1 MKITRRDFVQK
12 TATGLATS
20 SVYSPQLFSIVTS
33 KTQKKP
39 NILFIFTDQQHI
51 DTISALGCP
60 YLKTPGMDE
69 IAERGV
75 SFEQSYCPSPV
86 CGPCRAAVYT
96 GRMPSEVGVTGNGER
111 PVDGIPF
118 MGEWFREK
126 GDYETVYMG
135 KWHVPAYVSS
145 RVPGFEVPFCGHG
158 GPGALSDSS
167 YTFAAE
173 AFFKN
178 YSSGQKPFLMAI
190 NYMQPHDICEWLR
203 FNRKGKTH
211 LPFTQIHGELP
222 PLPDNF
228 EIPENEPELVRLRRL
243 EWEGVNTGW
252 SDDDWRYYI
261 WAYYRHVEMVDAEI
275 KRVLDAL
282 NSSAHKNNTAI
293 VFSSDHGEG
302 LGHHKMVRKAFHYD
316 EASKV
321 PLIFSWPG
329 HYPEALVNNQDLVS
343 GVDIFPTMC
352 DIAGI
357 VQPNDMTGQSLG
369 CLLSNNRSLEREF
382 VTSEIEENRGQM
394 LRTQRYKYI
403 TYYEDPVEQLFDM
416 IKDPGEKQNL
426 AEDSQYLSILS
437 EHRTLFKDWIR
448 SLKVPPVVK
457 HRW

>member
-1 MKITRRDFVQK
+1 MKTTRRDFIQK
-12 TATGLATS
+12 TTAGLAAGS
-20 SVYSPQLFSIVTS
+20 LYAPQLFSIATS
-33 KTQKKP
+33 KTRKKP

-51 DTISALGCP
+51 DTISALGCS
-60 YLKTPGMDE
+60 YLKTPGIDE

-75 SFEQSYCPSPV
+75 SFTQSYCPSPV
-86 CGPCRAAVYT
+86 CGPCRASVYT
-96 GRMPSEVGVTGNGER
+96 GRMPSEVGVTDNGEK
-111 PVDGIPF
+111 PIDGIPF

-126 GDYETVYMG
+126 GGYETIYMG

-145 RVPGFEVPFCGHG
+145 RVPGFDVPFCGHG

-173 AFFKN
+173 AFFEN
-178 YSSGQKPFLMAI
+178 YSSGQNPFLMAI

-203 FNRKGKTH
+203 FNRKGKRD
-211 LPFTQIHGELP
+211 LPFEPIHDQLP

-228 EIPENEPELVRLRRL
+228 LIPNIEPELVKLRRL

-252 SDDDWRYYI
+252 SDNDWRYYR

-282 NSSAHKNNTAI
+282 KASAHRDNTVI
-293 VFSSDHGEG
+293 IFSSDHGEG

-329 HYPEALVNNQDLVS
+329 RYPEAVVNHQDLVS

-357 VQPNDMTGQSLG
+357 AQPSHMSG
-369 CLLSNNRSLEREF
+369 RSLTPTLSDGEPLQRDF

-394 LRTQRYKYI
+394 LRTRQFKYI
-403 TYYEDPVEQLFDM
+403 TYYEDEAEQLFDM
-416 IKDPGEKQNL
+416 QDDPGETQNL
-426 AEDSQYLSILS
+426 ATEPKYYSILKQ
-437 EHRTLFKDWIR
+437 HRTLFRDWVN
-448 SLKVPPVVK
+448 SLKIPSVVK